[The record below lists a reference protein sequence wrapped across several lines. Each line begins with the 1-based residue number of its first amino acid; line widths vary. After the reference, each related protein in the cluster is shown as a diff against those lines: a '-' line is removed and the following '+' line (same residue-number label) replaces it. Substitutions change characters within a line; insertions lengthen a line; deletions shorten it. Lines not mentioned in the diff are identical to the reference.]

1 MADTPRT
8 VPTLITA
15 AADNTAGVYNNQNL
29 RDFIVSSAN
38 TVGVAVS
45 AAGTNQ
51 GTATPLTSH
60 MMVVTVCAAGAGVIA
75 TLPYHKIYSRGANP
89 VLFYPVSGNNFEGQ
103 GANIAVSVPVGGTVE
118 LVMTSATQGYVG

>member
-15 AADNTAGVYNNQNL
+15 AADETAGTYNNQDL
-29 RDFIVSSAN
+29 RDLIVSSRN
-38 TVGVAVS
+38 IVGAAVS
-45 AAGTNQ
+45 AAGTTQ
-51 GTATPLTSH
+51 GTATPLTTH
-60 MMVVTVCAAGAGVIA
+60 TVVVTVCALNAGVIA